1 MKNDPAP
8 RRVMWPLWASG
19 VMVIAAGCA
28 DPPAIPYVPP
38 PVLSGQARI
47 WFYRDWLPSESLNVA
62 NIDVNG
68 VYFGSVANG
77 SAFYRDVPAGH
88 YHIVPVSYNR
98 DINQDRDV
106 DLAAGQQL
114 YVKILSS
121 QSWDG
126 ACRDCVRDTFYAWV
140 IPPQIAE
147 GEIARVRSSI

>member
-1 MKNDPAP
+1 MT
-8 RRVMWPLWASG
+8 RRKVQDDVETGGISLT
-19 VMVIAAGCA
+19 
-28 DPPAIPYVPP
+28 
-38 PVLSGQARI
+38 
-47 WFYRDWLPSESLNVA
+47 RDEP
-62 NIDVNG
+62 G
-68 VYFGSVANG
+68 G
-77 SAFYRDVPAGH
+77 FYRDVPAGH
-88 YHIVPVSYNR
+88 YHIAPVSYNR

-147 GEIARVRSSI
+147 GEIARVRNSI